1 VIERIRD
8 LPDDVLGFT
17 AKGTVTAAD
26 YETALIPAVEAA
38 LARHPRVRLLYH
50 LGREFSGFEAGALW
64 DDAKVGLRHLGAWE
78 RIALVTDVD
87 WIRVATKALGFAMPG
102 QVRVFPDSQLA
113 AAKAWLSE
121 PAKGRPEP
129 SDA

>member
-1 VIERIRD
+1 MIERIAD
-8 LPDDVLGFT
+8 LPENVLGFT

-26 YETALIPAVEAA
+26 YETVLIPAVEAM
-38 LARHPRVRLLYH
+38 LARRPNVRLLYH
-50 LGREFSGFEAGALW
+50 LGAAFSGFEAGALW

-78 RIALVTDVD
+78 RTAVVTDVE

-102 QVRVFPDSQLA
+102 EVRVFPDAELP

-121 PAKGRPEP
+121 GG
-129 SDA
+129 